1 MIEGDERKAYWLHT
15 KWQMVAS
22 LLPFVVA
29 LIVLPLYADALNT
42 KRVLG
47 SPLGFFLACHGLF
60 VIAFV
65 TVAMFVNRQDA
76 IDHWHGAHEDF

>member
-1 MIEGDERKAYWLHT
+1 MVEGDERKAYWRHT